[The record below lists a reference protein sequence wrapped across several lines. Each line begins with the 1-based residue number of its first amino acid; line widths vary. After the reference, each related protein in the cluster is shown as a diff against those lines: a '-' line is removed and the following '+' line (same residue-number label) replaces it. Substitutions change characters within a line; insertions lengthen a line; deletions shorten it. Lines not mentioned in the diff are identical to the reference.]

1 MFNDKDKANNGSYNT
16 LIPGSASNAFYVVTN
31 RNSNKKNNKNNI
43 TITYYNPVSY
53 GTNSNV
59 PYNETGYTAANITQ
73 GQ

>member
-1 MFNDKDKANNGSYNT
+1 MVKFTKKDKRKKKK
-16 LIPGSASNAFYVVTN
+16 LMHE
-31 RNSNKKNNKNNI
+31 RNENNKNNI